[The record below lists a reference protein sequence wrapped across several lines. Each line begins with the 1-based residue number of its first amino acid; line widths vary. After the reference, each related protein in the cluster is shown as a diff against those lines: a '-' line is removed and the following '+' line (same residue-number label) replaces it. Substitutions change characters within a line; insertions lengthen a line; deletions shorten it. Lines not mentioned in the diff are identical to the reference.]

1 MIVHSVIIRKTDKFI
16 LINYFLEGLI
26 SVLDPE
32 QVITDY
38 LRTIPDSYADN
49 GFKVLAAVKDPTITR
64 DWISS
69 QAFDALI
76 EHDQIKVGFYLLDDM
91 EEEDIPDDV
100 DERDTAPRF
109 IPRKE
114 FAYLLEKWLDF
125 YHRPITDMNYQE
137 IIDTK
142 DAY

>member
-1 MIVHSVIIRKTDKFI
+1 MKVRFRYWEFQGSIHKTCGVYESD
-16 LINYFLEGLI
+16 NRENDG
-26 SVLDPE
+26 
-32 QVITDY
+32 VITDY
-38 LRTIPDSYADN
+38 LRTIPDSYEDN

-64 DWISS
+64 EWIDS
-69 QAFDALI
+69 QAFEALI

-100 DERDTAPRF
+100 DERDTDPRF

-125 YHRPITDMNYQE
+125 YHRPITDINYQE

-142 DAY
+142 EAYL

>member
-1 MIVHSVIIRKTDKFI
+1 MKVRFKYYEFQGGIYQTCGVYESD
-16 LINYFLEGLI
+16 NEENDG
-26 SVLDPE
+26 
-32 QVITDY
+32 VITDY
-38 LRTIPDSYADN
+38 LSTIPGSYADN

-64 DWISS
+64 EWIDS
-69 QAFDALI
+69 QAFEALI

-100 DERDTAPRF
+100 DERDTDPRF

>member
-1 MIVHSVIIRKTDKFI
+1 MKVRFRYWEFQGSIHKTCGVYESD
-16 LINYFLEGLI
+16 NEENDG
-26 SVLDPE
+26 
-32 QVITDY
+32 VITDY
-38 LRTIPDSYADN
+38 LSTIPDSYTDN

-64 DWISS
+64 EWIDS
-69 QAFDALI
+69 QAFEALI

-100 DERDTAPRF
+100 DERDTDPRF

-125 YHRPITDMNYQE
+125 YHKPITDMNYQE

>member
-1 MIVHSVIIRKTDKFI
+1 MKVRFRYWEFQGSIHKTCGVYESD
-16 LINYFLEGLI
+16 NRENDG
-26 SVLDPE
+26 
-32 QVITDY
+32 VITDY
-38 LRTIPDSYADN
+38 LSTLERLSWMS
-49 GFKVLAAVKDPTITR
+49 KVLEMLRDSTITR

-76 EHDQIKVGFYLLDDM
+76 DHDQIKVGFYLLDDM

-100 DERDTAPRF
+100 DERDTDPRF

-125 YHRPITDMNYQE
+125 YHRPITDINYQE

-142 DAY
+142 EAYL

>member
-1 MIVHSVIIRKTDKFI
+1 MK
-16 LINYFLEGLI
+16 
-26 SVLDPE
+26 VLFSYGTYNNRPYKACGVYESDNRE
-32 QVITDY
+32 NDGVITDY
-38 LRTIPDSYADN
+38 LSTIPDSYADN

-64 DWISS
+64 EWIDS
-69 QAFDALI
+69 QAFEALI

-125 YHRPITDMNYQE
+125 YHRPITDINYQK

>member
-1 MIVHSVIIRKTDKFI
+1 MKVIFAYWEFQGFIHKTCGVYESD
-16 LINYFLEGLI
+16 NRENDG
-26 SVLDPE
+26 
-32 QVITDY
+32 VITDY
-38 LRTIPDSYADN
+38 LSTLERLSWMS
-49 GFKVLAAVKDPTITR
+49 KVLEKLRDPTITR

-76 EHDQIKVGFYLLDDM
+76 DHDQIKVGFYLLDDM

-100 DERDTAPRF
+100 DERDTDPRF

-125 YHRPITDMNYQE
+125 YHRPITDINYQE

>member
-1 MIVHSVIIRKTDKFI
+1 MKVLFSYGTYNNRPHKACCVYESNNRENDEVII
-16 LINYFLEGLI
+16 
-26 SVLDPE
+26 
-32 QVITDY
+32 DY
-38 LRTIPDSYADN
+38 LSTLERLSWMS
-49 GFKVLAAVKDPTITR
+49 KVLEMLRDPTITR
-64 DWISS
+64 DWIDS
-69 QAFDALI
+69 QAFEALI

>member
-1 MIVHSVIIRKTDKFI
+1 MKVRFKYYEFQGGIYKTCGVYESD
-16 LINYFLEGLI
+16 NRENDG
-26 SVLDPE
+26 
-32 QVITDY
+32 VITDY
-38 LRTIPDSYADN
+38 LSTLERLSWMS
-49 GFKVLAAVKDPTITR
+49 KVLEMLRDSTITR

-76 EHDQIKVGFYLLDDM
+76 DHDQIKVGFYLLDDM

>member
-1 MIVHSVIIRKTDKFI
+1 MK
-16 LINYFLEGLI
+16 
-26 SVLDPE
+26 VLFSYGTYNNRPYKACCVYESDNRE
-32 QVITDY
+32 NDGVITDY
-38 LRTIPDSYADN
+38 LSTIPDSYADN

-69 QAFDALI
+69 QSFDALI
-76 EHDQIKVGFYLLDDM
+76 EHDQIKVGFYLLDGL

-100 DERDTAPRF
+100 DERDTDARV

-142 DAY
+142 EAYL

>member
-1 MIVHSVIIRKTDKFI
+1 MK
-16 LINYFLEGLI
+16 
-26 SVLDPE
+26 VLFSYGTYNNRPYKACGVYESDNRE
-32 QVITDY
+32 NDGVITDY

-64 DWISS
+64 EWIDS
-69 QAFDALI
+69 QAFEALI

-100 DERDTAPRF
+100 DERDTDPRF

-125 YHRPITDMNYQE
+125 YHRPITDINYQE

>member
-1 MIVHSVIIRKTDKFI
+1 MKVRFRYREFQGSIHKTCGVYESD
-16 LINYFLEGLI
+16 NEENDG
-26 SVLDPE
+26 
-32 QVITDY
+32 VITDY
-38 LRTIPDSYADN
+38 LSTIPGSYADR

-64 DWISS
+64 EWIDS
-69 QAFDALI
+69 QAFEALI

-100 DERDTAPRF
+100 DERDTDPRF

>member
-1 MIVHSVIIRKTDKFI
+1 MKVLFSYGTYNNRPHKACCVYESNNRENDEVII
-16 LINYFLEGLI
+16 
-26 SVLDPE
+26 
-32 QVITDY
+32 DY
-38 LRTIPDSYADN
+38 LSTLERLSWMS
-49 GFKVLAAVKDPTITR
+49 KVLEMLRDSTITR

-69 QAFDALI
+69 QSFDALI
-76 EHDQIKVGFYLLDDM
+76 DHDQIKVGFYLLDDM

-125 YHRPITDMNYQE
+125 YHRPITDMNY
-137 IIDTK
+137 
-142 DAY
+142 

>member
-1 MIVHSVIIRKTDKFI
+1 MKVIFAYWEFQGSIHKTCGVYESENREND
-16 LINYFLEGLI
+16 G
-26 SVLDPE
+26 
-32 QVITDY
+32 VITDY

-64 DWISS
+64 EWIDS
-69 QAFDALI
+69 QAFEALI
-76 EHDQIKVGFYLLDDM
+76 DHDQIKVGFYLLDDM

-100 DERDTAPRF
+100 DERDTDPRF

-125 YHRPITDMNYQE
+125 YQRPITDMNYQE

>member
-1 MIVHSVIIRKTDKFI
+1 MKVRFRYWEFQGSIHKTCGVYESD
-16 LINYFLEGLI
+16 NEENDG
-26 SVLDPE
+26 
-32 QVITDY
+32 VITDY
-38 LRTIPDSYADN
+38 LSTIPGSYADR

-64 DWISS
+64 EWIDS
-69 QAFDALI
+69 QAFEALI

-125 YHRPITDMNYQE
+125 YQRPITDMDYQE

>member
-1 MIVHSVIIRKTDKFI
+1 MKVIFAYWEFQGSIYQTCGVYESD
-16 LINYFLEGLI
+16 NEENDG
-26 SVLDPE
+26 
-32 QVITDY
+32 VITDY
-38 LRTIPDSYADN
+38 LSTLERLSWMS
-49 GFKVLAAVKDPTITR
+49 KVLEMLRDSTITR

-76 EHDQIKVGFYLLDDM
+76 DHDQIKVGFYLLDDM

-100 DERDTAPRF
+100 DERDTDPRF

-114 FAYLLEKWLDF
+114 FAYLLEKWIAF
-125 YHRPITDMNYQE
+125 YQRPITNINYQE

>member
-1 MIVHSVIIRKTDKFI
+1 MKVRFRYWEFQGSIHKTCGVYESD
-16 LINYFLEGLI
+16 NRENDG
-26 SVLDPE
+26 
-32 QVITDY
+32 VITDY
-38 LRTIPDSYADN
+38 LSTLERLSWMSEI
-49 GFKVLAAVKDPTITR
+49 LEMLRDPTITR

-76 EHDQIKVGFYLLDDM
+76 EYDQIKVGFYLLDDM

-100 DERDTAPRF
+100 DERDTDPRF

-125 YHRPITDMNYQE
+125 YQRPITDMDYQE

>member
-1 MIVHSVIIRKTDKFI
+1 MKVIFAYWKFQGSIYKTCGVYESD
-16 LINYFLEGLI
+16 NRENDG
-26 SVLDPE
+26 
-32 QVITDY
+32 VITDY

-64 DWISS
+64 EWIDS
-69 QAFDALI
+69 QAFEALI
-76 EHDQIKVGFYLLDDM
+76 DHDQIKVGFYLLDDM

-100 DERDTAPRF
+100 DERDTDPRF

-125 YHRPITDMNYQE
+125 YQRPITDMNYQE

>member
-1 MIVHSVIIRKTDKFI
+1 MKVRFRYWEFQGSIHKTCGVYESD
-16 LINYFLEGLI
+16 NEENDG
-26 SVLDPE
+26 
-32 QVITDY
+32 VITDY
-38 LRTIPDSYADN
+38 LSTIPDSYADN

-64 DWISS
+64 EWIDS
-69 QAFDALI
+69 QAFEALI

-125 YHRPITDMNYQE
+125 YQRPITDMDYQE

>member
-1 MIVHSVIIRKTDKFI
+1 MKVRFKYYEFQGGIYQTCGVYESD
-16 LINYFLEGLI
+16 NEENDG
-26 SVLDPE
+26 
-32 QVITDY
+32 VITDY
-38 LRTIPDSYADN
+38 LSTIPGSYADR

-64 DWISS
+64 EWIDS
-69 QAFDALI
+69 QAFEALI

-125 YHRPITDMNYQE
+125 YHRPITDINYQE

-142 DAY
+142 EAYL

>member
-1 MIVHSVIIRKTDKFI
+1 MK
-16 LINYFLEGLI
+16 
-26 SVLDPE
+26 VLFSYGTYNNRPYKACGVYESDNRE
-32 QVITDY
+32 NDGVITDY
-38 LRTIPDSYADN
+38 LSTIPDSYADN

-64 DWISS
+64 EWIDS
-69 QAFDALI
+69 QAFEALI
-76 EHDQIKVGFYLLDDM
+76 EHDQIKVGFYLLDDI

-100 DERDTAPRF
+100 DERDTDPRF

>member
-1 MIVHSVIIRKTDKFI
+1 MKVLFSYGTYNNRPYKACSVYESDNREND
-16 LINYFLEGLI
+16 G
-26 SVLDPE
+26 
-32 QVITDY
+32 VITDY
-38 LRTIPDSYADN
+38 LSTLDWLSWMSE
-49 GFKVLAAVKDPTITR
+49 VLEKLRDPTITR

-76 EHDQIKVGFYLLDDM
+76 DHDQIKVGYYLLDDM

-100 DERDTAPRF
+100 DERDTDARV

-114 FAYLLEKWLDF
+114 FAYLLEKWIAF
-125 YHRPITDMNYQE
+125 YQRPITDMNYQE

-142 DAY
+142 EAYL

>member
-1 MIVHSVIIRKTDKFI
+1 MYESDNREND
-16 LINYFLEGLI
+16 G
-26 SVLDPE
+26 
-32 QVITDY
+32 VITDY
-38 LRTIPDSYADN
+38 LSTIPDSYADN
-49 GFKVLAAVKDPTITR
+49 GFKVLVAVKDPTITR

-76 EHDQIKVGFYLLDDM
+76 DHDQIKVGFYLLDDM

-100 DERDTAPRF
+100 DERDTDLRF

-125 YHRPITDMNYQE
+125 YQRPITDMTFMPD
-137 IIDTK
+137 I
-142 DAY
+142 

>member
-1 MIVHSVIIRKTDKFI
+1 MKVRFRYYEFQGGIYKTCGVYESD
-16 LINYFLEGLI
+16 NRENDG
-26 SVLDPE
+26 
-32 QVITDY
+32 VITDY
-38 LRTIPDSYADN
+38 LGSLDWLSWMSE
-49 GFKVLAAVKDPTITR
+49 VLEKLRDPTITW
-64 DWISS
+64 DWIDS
-69 QAFDALI
+69 QAFEALI

-100 DERDTAPRF
+100 DERDTDARV

-125 YHRPITDMNYQE
+125 YQRPITDMNYQE

-142 DAY
+142 EAYL

>member
-1 MIVHSVIIRKTDKFI
+1 MK
-16 LINYFLEGLI
+16 
-26 SVLDPE
+26 VLFSYGTYNNRPYKACCVYESDNE
-32 QVITDY
+32 ENDGVITDY
-38 LRTIPDSYADN
+38 LGSLDWLSWMSE
-49 GFKVLAAVKDPTITR
+49 VLEKLRDPTITR

-76 EHDQIKVGFYLLDDM
+76 DHDQIKVGYYLLDDM

-100 DERDTAPRF
+100 DERDTDARV

-114 FAYLLEKWLDF
+114 FAYLLEKWIAF
-125 YHRPITDMNYQE
+125 YQRPITDMNYQE

-142 DAY
+142 EAY

>member
-1 MIVHSVIIRKTDKFI
+1 MKVRFRYWEFQGSIHKTCGVYESD
-16 LINYFLEGLI
+16 NEENDG
-26 SVLDPE
+26 
-32 QVITDY
+32 VITDY
-38 LRTIPDSYADN
+38 LSTIPGSYADR

-64 DWISS
+64 EWIDS
-69 QAFDALI
+69 QAFEALI

-100 DERDTAPRF
+100 DERDTDPRF

-125 YHRPITDMNYQE
+125 YQRPITDMNYQE

-142 DAY
+142 EAYL

>member
-1 MIVHSVIIRKTDKFI
+1 MKVRFRYWEFQGSIHKTCGVYESD
-16 LINYFLEGLI
+16 NEENDG
-26 SVLDPE
+26 
-32 QVITDY
+32 VITDY
-38 LRTIPDSYADN
+38 LSTLERLSWMS
-49 GFKVLAAVKDPTITR
+49 KVLEMLRDPTITR

-76 EHDQIKVGFYLLDDM
+76 DHDQIKVGFYLLDDM

-100 DERDTAPRF
+100 DERDTDPRF

-125 YHRPITDMNYQE
+125 YQRPITDMNYQE

-142 DAY
+142 EAYL

>member
-1 MIVHSVIIRKTDKFI
+1 MK
-16 LINYFLEGLI
+16 
-26 SVLDPE
+26 VLFSYGTYNNRPYKACGVYESDNE
-32 QVITDY
+32 ENDGVITDY
-38 LRTIPDSYADN
+38 LSTIPGSYADN

-64 DWISS
+64 EWIDS
-69 QAFDALI
+69 QAFEALI

-100 DERDTAPRF
+100 DERDTDPRF

-125 YHRPITDMNYQE
+125 YQRPITDMNYQE

>member
-1 MIVHSVIIRKTDKFI
+1 MK
-16 LINYFLEGLI
+16 
-26 SVLDPE
+26 VLFSYGTYNNRPYKACGVYESDNRE
-32 QVITDY
+32 NDGVITDY

-64 DWISS
+64 EWIDS
-69 QAFDALI
+69 QAFEALI
-76 EHDQIKVGFYLLDDM
+76 EHEQIKVGFYLLDDM

-100 DERDTAPRF
+100 DERDTDPHF

-125 YHRPITDMNYQE
+125 YQSPITDINYQE

>member
-1 MIVHSVIIRKTDKFI
+1 MK
-16 LINYFLEGLI
+16 
-26 SVLDPE
+26 VLFSYGTYNNRPYKACCVYESDNE
-32 QVITDY
+32 ENDGVITDY
-38 LRTIPDSYADN
+38 LGSLDWLSWMSE
-49 GFKVLAAVKDPTITR
+49 VLEKLRDPTITR

-76 EHDQIKVGFYLLDDM
+76 EHDQIKVGYYLLDDM

-100 DERDTAPRF
+100 DERDTDARV

-114 FAYLLEKWLDF
+114 FAYLLEKWIAF
-125 YHRPITDMNYQE
+125 YQRPITDMNYQE

-142 DAY
+142 EAYL